1 METLHAIFGVGKHLT
16 VGNMCARSFVVF
28 FLALLLLRVSGRR
41 SFGLKTPLD
50 LIISI
55 LLGSILSRGVVG
67 ASPFV
72 PVIVSCLLIVLLH
85 RLFAW
90 VTVHHTWLRNITEGK
105 EILLYKN
112 RKFIDRNLDKALVNK
127 DDVLPTVRKY
137 LSSDD
142 LEKVDKVYMERNGEI
157 TVTKIS
163 GKEQNLSDPHWDA
176 ETQMKNPEKG

>member
-1 METLHAIFGVGKHLT
+1 MLNK
-16 VGNMCARSFVVF
+16 
-28 FLALLLLRVSGRR
+28 
-41 SFGLKTPLD
+41 K
-50 LIISI
+50 
-55 LLGSILSRGVVG
+55 
-67 ASPFV
+67 
-72 PVIVSCLLIVLLH
+72 
-85 RLFAW
+85 
-90 VTVHHTWLRNITEGK
+90 
-105 EILLYKN
+105 
-112 RKFIDRNLDKALVNK
+112 RKYIDRNLDKALVNK